1 MKLAQW
7 PSKKR
12 GQHLNF
18 SKNNYDSIGVIR
30 ASTIGD
36 VSLLLEVP
44 CRIFFS
50 WKREK
55 EEREGCLPLA
65 KG

>member
-44 CRIFFS
+44 CRIFLVG
-50 WKREK
+50 RERK
-55 EEREGCLPLA
+55 K
-65 KG
+65 KGKVAFP